1 MKLTHLSI
9 RNFLGARHIDVALA
23 RPVQIFSGR
32 NGAGK
37 SSVRDAIAL
46 ALTGDLGRVS
56 LKKAAGQLVSDGAN
70 AAVIEINHDAMADTP
85 AFVNITAGGKMVHKA
100 PDLSPL
106 LPYVL
111 DAQRFARLTADERRA
126 FLFGLMGLSADG
138 PAVVKRLAAKG
149 CDMKKAERIA
159 PLLRAGF
166 EPACKEAKAQATQA
180 KGAWRAITGE
190 TYGSEKAK
198 TWAAP
203 IPGAGAEGEPTDAA
217 ALKHCEAAMGSWQ
230 QEVGKLTAEYQRRHD
245 LAGKLPALQDAA
257 GKLVRAQTKL
267 STDEAELLSR
277 AEELERTR
285 AAAGAGPRVGLVHDL
300 ADHMALMLDHGE
312 RMGWF
317 ADRGDREVQST
328 ASSLVDAYEAEH
340 GKLGTTTGDPAAA
353 ARLPALVNA
362 HALLVRAVANDKRDI
377 DAAKAAQAT
386 HDEIAKELAQ
396 PFDGDAI
403 AKAQAEVNK
412 LKAEQ
417 AAIRARLDAAASAK
431 KAAEAARQRT
441 TDASQHHADVQSWD
455 SIGDALSPAGI
466 PVEMLSEALGPVNE
480 ALDGHAKLS
489 EWPAVS
495 IDADM
500 AITSAGRPYA
510 LLSESEKWRCDA
522 MLAAAVAEL
531 SGVKLLVLDR
541 FDVLDLPGRADL
553 VAWLDGLAAD
563 KLIDCAL
570 VFGTLKALPS
580 QLPSTIAALWID
592 EGVCESV
599 ERVVDEVAA

>member
-1 MKLTHLSI
+1 MKLTHLNI

-23 RPVQIFSGR
+23 RPVTILSGK

-56 LKKAAGQLVSDGAN
+56 LKKAAGQLVSDGAT

-85 AFVNITAGGKMVHKA
+85 AFVNITASGKMVHKA
-100 PDLSPL
+100 PELSPL

-111 DAQRFARLTADERRA
+111 DAQRFAKLTADERRA

-203 IPGAGAEGEPTDAA
+203 IPGVGAEGEPTDAA

-245 LAGKLPALQDAA
+245 LAGKLPALQEAA
-257 GKLVRAQTKL
+257 AKLARAQTKL
-267 STDEAELLSR
+267 QTDEAELLSR
-277 AEELERTR
+277 ADELERTR

-300 ADHMALMLDHGE
+300 AWALNRAVGFVVSE
-312 RMGWF
+312 TSGI
-317 ADRGDREVQST
+317 ADECN
-328 ASSLVDAYEAEH
+328 AALDAYEAEH

-362 HALLVRAVANDKRDI
+362 HALLVRAVANDRRDI
-377 DAAKAAQAT
+377 DAAKVAQAT
-386 HDEIAKELAQ
+386 HDELAKELAQ

-412 LKAEQ
+412 LKTERD
-417 AAIRARLDAAASAK
+417 AIRARLDAAASAK

-441 TDASQHHADVQSWD
+441 QDAAQHHADVQAWD
-455 SIGDALSPAGI
+455 AIGDALSPAGI
-466 PVEMLSEALGPVNE
+466 PAEMLGEALGPVNA
-480 ALDGHAKLS
+480 ALDGHAQLS

-500 AITSAGRPYA
+500 AITAAGRPYA
-510 LLSESEKWRCDA
+510 LLSESERWRCDA

-531 SGVKLLVLDR
+531 SGVRLLVLDR
-541 FDVLDLPGRADL
+541 FDVLDLPGRGDM

-570 VFGTLKALPS
+570 VFGTLKALPR
-580 QLPSTIAALWID
+580 QMPSTIAVLWIED
-592 EGVCESV
+592 GECEVV
-599 ERVVDEVAA
+599 ERVAEEAAP

>member
-1 MKLTHLSI
+1 MTTMKLTHLSI

-23 RPVQIFSGR
+23 RPVTIFAGR

-37 SSVRDAIAL
+37 SSIRDAIAL

-56 LKKAAGQLVSDGAN
+56 LKKAAGQLVSDGAT

-85 AFVNITAGGKMVHKA
+85 AFVNITASGKMVHKA
-100 PDLSPL
+100 PELSPL

-111 DAQRFARLTADERRA
+111 DAQRFAKLTADERRA

-149 CDMKKAERIA
+149 CDMKKAERIQS
-159 PLLRAGF
+159 LLRAGF
-166 EPACKEAKAQATQA
+166 GPAANEAKAQATQS
-180 KGAWRAITGE
+180 KGSWRAITGE

-245 LAGKLPALQDAA
+245 LAGKLPALQEAA
-257 GKLVRAQTKL
+257 AKLARAQTKL
-267 STDEAELLSR
+267 QTDEAELLSR
-277 AEELERTR
+277 ADELERTR

-300 ADHMALMLDHGE
+300 AWALNRAVGFVVSE
-312 RMGWF
+312 TSGI
-317 ADRGDREVQST
+317 ADECN
-328 ASSLVDAYEAEH
+328 AALDAYEAEH

-362 HALLVRAVANDKRDI
+362 HALLVRAVANDRRDI
-377 DAAKAAQAT
+377 DAAKVAQAT
-386 HDEIAKELAQ
+386 HDELAKELAQ

-412 LKAEQ
+412 LKAERD
-417 AAIRARLDAAASAK
+417 AIRARLDAAASAK

-441 TDASQHHADVQSWD
+441 ADAAQHHADVQAWD
-455 SIGDALSPAGI
+455 AIGDALSPAGI
-466 PVEMLSEALGPVNE
+466 PAEMLGEAISPLNNTLGEHADLAQWPV
-480 ALDGHAKLS
+480 
-489 EWPAVS
+489 VS
-495 IDADM
+495 ICDDM
-500 AITSAGRPYA
+500 AITAAGRPYA
-510 LLSESEKWRCDA
+510 LLSESERWRCDA

-531 SGVKLLVLDR
+531 SGVRLLVLDR
-541 FDVLDLPGRADL
+541 GDVLDLPGRADM

-563 KLIDCAL
+563 GLIDTAL
-570 VFGTLKALPS
+570 VFMTLKALPS
-580 QLPSTIAALWID
+580 QLPSTIAAHWID
-592 EGVCESV
+592 EGVCEAV
-599 ERVVDEVAA
+599 ERVAMAEAA

>member
-1 MKLTHLSI
+1 MKLTHLNI

-23 RPVQIFSGR
+23 RPVTILSGR

-37 SSVRDAIAL
+37 SSIRDAIAL

-100 PDLSPL
+100 PDVSPL

-111 DAQRFARLTADERRA
+111 DAQRFARLTADERKA
-126 FLFGLMGLSADG
+126 FLFGLLGLEADG

-245 LAGKLPALQDAA
+245 LVGKLPALQEAA

-267 STDEAELLSR
+267 ATDEAELSALAVQIETTS
-277 AEELERTR
+277 

-300 ADHMALMLDHGE
+300 ARGLNDALTSPHCAGYMEDATSARDAMA
-312 RMGWF
+312 
-317 ADRGDREVQST
+317 Q
-328 ASSLVDAYEAEH
+328 YEAEH

-386 HDEIAKELAQ
+386 HDELAKELAQ

-412 LKAEQ
+412 LKTERD
-417 AAIRARLDAAASAK
+417 AIRARLDAAASAK

-441 TDASQHHADVQSWD
+441 TDAAQHHADVQAWD
-455 SIGDALSPAGI
+455 AIGDALSPAGI
-466 PVEMLSEALGPVNE
+466 PAEMLGEAISPLNNALGEHADLAQWPV
-480 ALDGHAKLS
+480 
-489 EWPAVS
+489 VS
-495 IDADM
+495 ICDDM
-500 AITSAGRPYA
+500 AITAAGRPYA
-510 LLSESEKWRCDA
+510 LLSESERWRCDA

-541 FDVLDLPGRADL
+541 GDVLDLPGRADM

-563 KLIDCAL
+563 GLIDTAL
-570 VFGTLKALPS
+570 VFMTLKALPS
-580 QLPSTIAALWID
+580 QLPSTIAAHWID
-592 EGVCESV
+592 EGVCEAV
-599 ERVVDEVAA
+599 ERVAMAEAA

>member
-1 MKLTHLSI
+1 MKLTHLNI

-23 RPVQIFSGR
+23 RPVTILSGK

-56 LKKAAGQLVSDGAN
+56 LKKAAGQLVSDGAT

-85 AFVNITAGGKMVHKA
+85 AFVNITASGKMVHKA
-100 PDLSPL
+100 PELSPL

-111 DAQRFARLTADERRA
+111 DAQRFAKLTADERRA

-203 IPGAGAEGEPTDAA
+203 IPGVGAEGEPTDAA

-245 LAGKLPALQDAA
+245 LAGKLPALQEAA
-257 GKLVRAQTKL
+257 AKLARAQTKL
-267 STDEAELLSR
+267 QTDEAELLSR
-277 AEELERTR
+277 ADELERTR

-300 ADHMALMLDHGE
+300 AWALNRAVGFVVSE
-312 RMGWF
+312 TSGI
-317 ADRGDREVQST
+317 ADECN
-328 ASSLVDAYEAEH
+328 AALDAYEAEH

-362 HALLVRAVANDKRDI
+362 HALLVRAVANDRRDI
-377 DAAKAAQAT
+377 DAAKVAQAT
-386 HDEIAKELAQ
+386 HDELAKELAQ

-412 LKAEQ
+412 LKTERD
-417 AAIRARLDAAASAK
+417 AIRARLDAAASAK

-441 TDASQHHADVQSWD
+441 QDAAQHHADVHAWD

-466 PVEMLSEALGPVNE
+466 PAEMLGEALGPVNA
-480 ALDGHAKLS
+480 ALDGHAQLS

-500 AITSAGRPYA
+500 AITAAGRPYA
-510 LLSESEKWRCDA
+510 LLSESERWRCDA

-531 SGVKLLVLDR
+531 SGVRLLVLDR
-541 FDVLDLPGRADL
+541 FDVLDLPGRGDM

-570 VFGTLKALPS
+570 VFGTLKALPR
-580 QLPSTIAALWID
+580 QMPSTIAVLWIED
-592 EGVCESV
+592 GECEVV
-599 ERVVDEVAA
+599 ERVAEEAAP